1 MNEIIKAVIAQIT
14 QESRRLIDTKTK
26 THEQILADPTS
37 RTRKSLSKIP

>member
-1 MNEIIKAVIAQIT
+1 MKEIIKAAIVQIT
-14 QESRRLIDTKTK
+14 QETRQLIDTKTK